1 MAETLVRLITRFVSS
16 CNCRYNRSWMRPVLI
31 GGTLALL
38 GLALLLLWGSEEA
51 EAWQISADMGNC
63 DDGLDVSPN
72 GTGMCHM
79 NETIESEEPFS
90 QTFEVQTTCGG
101 SISVTP
107 QVYTVG
113 VGAYSTSNQELV
125 ISALKGSALQQRD
138 CMVTARRTHVSG
150 IADPTN
156 DEKSTGFKITI
167 LQYAMVSI
175 DIEPDHYV
183 IDEGDSLN
191 LIFNLTNEGNYVDDF
206 RLSLRGLPADWSAEY
221 PEIIQNVPAG
231 GIPQVNLTLQ
241 AGNDGTAKLRLVA
254 ISQFNTSVMDCAR
267 VTVKAESTDTW
278 LQVNAALLS
287 GGTSVALVGV
297 AASGV
302 VWQRRGSGEEEW

>member
-1 MAETLVRLITRFVSS
+1 MSREITLKIILAMIIITFLVNPTIGIAHQESSKNQKDASDFSERDTDAGETVRQFPPSRSTNTRGADDWIMFCHDLNHSS
-16 CNCRYNRSWMRPVLI
+16 TTSAQPPLSRD
-31 GGTLALL
+31 
-38 GLALLLLWGSEEA
+38 LLWSF
-51 EAWQISADMGNC
+51 DMNDMPTAVEGDIWSTPIIANNT
-63 DDGLDVSPN
+63 V
-72 GTGMCHM
+72 
-79 NETIESEEPFS
+79 FS
-90 QTFEVQTTCGG
+90 C
-101 SISVTP
+101 SKN
-107 QVYTVG
+107 Y
-113 VGAYSTSNQELV
+113 Y
-125 ISALKGSALQQRD
+125 
-138 CMVTARRTHVSG
+138 
-150 IADPTN
+150 
-156 DEKSTGFKITI
+156 
-167 LQYAMVSI
+167 MVSI